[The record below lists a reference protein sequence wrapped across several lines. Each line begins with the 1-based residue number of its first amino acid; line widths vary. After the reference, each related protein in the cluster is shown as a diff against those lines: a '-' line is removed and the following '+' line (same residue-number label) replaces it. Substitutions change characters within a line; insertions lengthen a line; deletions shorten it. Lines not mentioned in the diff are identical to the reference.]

1 MERKREE
8 VTTGT
13 PVMRAAGTL
22 LVARE
27 VKYSGWDFP
36 VCLERNKG
44 EEESNQGA
52 ERSGCRVGGRGEK
65 GKGKGKGKRT
75 RVGDS
80 RDHEGELRNLVVVV
94 GR

>member
-1 MERKREE
+1 M
-8 VTTGT
+8 TTGT

-65 GKGKGKGKRT
+65 GKRKRKRKREGKGKRT